1 MTVGTGEK
9 PGNQKSPRRKEIE
22 DSRRQKEGKRTLV
35 KVTLTLVFVHYM
47 SDLRLWKGLQILND
61 QLGEISKF
69 PYKRARERLARI
81 KKGKKDPPLSNT
93 LWRARPRK
101 MKESPIQGGETLK
114 NSTRKVRMRVCHH

>member
-81 KKGKKDPPLSNT
+81 KKGKKTHPLVIHFGD
-93 LWRARPRK
+93 LDQER
-101 MKESPIQGGETLK
+101 
-114 NSTRKVRMRVCHH
+114 

>member
-1 MTVGTGEK
+1 MGTGEK

-81 KKGKKDPPLSNT
+81 KKGK
-93 LWRARPRK
+93 RPT
-101 MKESPIQGGETLK
+101 P
-114 NSTRKVRMRVCHH
+114 